1 MASRVKTR
9 GKHKTDLRQ
18 PVMIISDTHDNQ
30 FNNATKYGGK
40 FTLPNPQCDV
50 LIHTGDLTLTGG
62 EGPYQKSMHM
72 LSQIPAELKLVIA
85 GNHDL
90 DLDPNWVDKRYPPT
104 PTHLENHKIAAGLW
118 KGPHAKQ
125 AGITYLEEGM
135 YTFTLSNGAKF
146 KVYASPYQPEFCG
159 WVFPY
164 ERNEDRFNPPGLER
178 EGVYNISLHPIPSF
192 PDVDIVMTHGPP
204 KGILDRTLDNE
215 HPGEPLGCESLLRAL
230 GRARPKL
237 ACFGHIHEAYG
248 MRLVEWKKEGN
259 EFVRGEERYLGDA
272 IERQVEHENAYPKLS
287 GDGTWDIKHGE
298 ETLMVNSSIM
308 NLDYRPFN
316 SPWIFDIEL
325 PGA

>member
-1 MASRVKTR
+1 MASTVKTR
-9 GKHKTDLRQ
+9 
-18 PVMIISDTHDNQ
+18 VMIISDTHEYQ

-40 FTLPNPQCDV
+40 FTLPTPQCDI
-50 LIHTGDLTLTGG
+50 LIHTGDLTLKGG
-62 EGPYQKSMHM
+62 ESPYKKSMHM
-72 LSQIPAELKLVIA
+72 LSQIPAELRLVIA

-90 DLDPNWVDKRYPPT
+90 DLDPKWVDKRYSPT
-104 PTHLENHKIAAGLW
+104 PTHLENHKIAAELW

-159 WVFPY
+159 WAFPY

-178 EGVYNISLHPIPSF
+178 EGVHNISVHPIPSF

-204 KGILDRTLDNE
+204 KGILDRTLDNG
-215 HPGEPLGCESLLRAL
+215 HPGEHVGCESLLRAL

-259 EFVRGEERYLGDA
+259 EFASGGETYLGDA
-272 IERQVEHENAYPKLS
+272 IERQVEHQNPYPELS

-308 NLDYRPFN
+308 NLDYRPVN